1 MMNGVVKGNRPLRM
15 FGIAVA
21 AVLIIGHFLGHY
33 DLLEPSILWLLLFM
47 SANAI
52 QASFTGFCPMFKN
65 AKGECIAC
73 GVTCDDTAKSAN
85 DSGCCSGGNCC
96 AEDDKKK

>member
-1 MMNGVVKGNRPLRM
+1 MSSVVKGNRPLRM

-21 AVLIIGHFLGHY
+21 SVLVIGHFLGHLN
-33 DLLEPSILWLLLFM
+33 LLEPSILWLLIFM

-65 AKGECIAC
+65 AKGECVGC
-73 GVTCDDTAKSAN
+73 GVKCSDDGCCDDS
-85 DSGCCSGGNCC
+85 
-96 AEDDKKK
+96 KK